1 MDLGFLDKP
10 AERPVH
16 PAMLDEDEL
25 LKDVTMERGR
35 SGGPGGQHRNKN
47 ETAVTLT
54 HGPTGISAQAGERRY
69 AEINRKMALRRL
81 RLRLAVEHRIE
92 LPAGDVRSEMWR
104 ERCRKR
110 RIACSE
116 RHTDFPAMIAE
127 ALDVI
132 ASCGWDQKKA
142 SVRLDVSAT
151 QLIRFV
157 ATHAPALAAWNEER
171 GRRGMGSLRA

>member
-1 MDLGFLDKP
+1 MDLGILDKP
-10 AERPVH
+10 ADRPLH
-16 PAMLDEDEL
+16 PAMLDEAEL
-25 LKDVTMERGR
+25 LKSVTMERGR

-54 HGPTGISAQAGERRY
+54 HEPTGISAQAGERRY
-69 AEINRKMALRRL
+69 AEINRQMALRRL
-81 RLRLAVEHRIE
+81 RLRLAVEHRVE

-116 RHTDFPAMIAE
+116 RHGDFPAMMAE

-132 ASCGWDQKKA
+132 AASGWDQKQA
-142 SVRLDVSAT
+142 AVRLDVSAT

-157 ATHAPALAAWNEER
+157 ATHAPALVMWNEQRE
-171 GRRGMGSLRA
+171 RRGMGTLRA